1 MIDLD
6 ILRLSTNL
14 KIGSES
20 LCNYNKVIIMKIDI
34 KNTPKRLKKKEAIL
48 ESALNIFAQY
58 GFLNSRLEQITD
70 ELNLTDKSIYYYF
83 SSKGDLFIEVILSL
97 QDKLNLLIEKIDN
110 KDCNYHQKIKMYT
123 SHAMSIHGLTLLMK
137 LPKSLSDF
145 SKYDSIKANEVSQY
159 KAWTQ
164 WFKKGQ
170 LEGTI
175 VQGDAAEQRNFLFG
189 SLFYLHEWHA
199 IRDTESYSQIQPFI
213 ELMID
218 RMYST
223 NYIKS

>member
-1 MIDLD
+1 M
-6 ILRLSTNL
+6 NL
-14 KIGSES
+14 
-20 LCNYNKVIIMKIDI
+20 NT

-48 ESALNIFAQY
+48 ESALNIFAEH
-58 GFLNSRLEQITD
+58 GFLNTRLEQITD
-70 ELNLTDKSIYYYF
+70 VLDLTDKSIYYYF

-97 QDKLNLLIEKIDN
+97 QERLNSLIKKIDA
-110 KDCNYHQKIKMYT
+110 KECNHHEKIKMYT
-123 SHAMSIHGLTLLMK
+123 SHAISINGLTLLMR
-137 LPKSLSDF
+137 LPKSLSEF
-145 SKYDSIKANEVSQY
+145 SRYKDIKANETSQY
-159 KAWTQ
+159 KTWTQ

-189 SLFYLHEWHA
+189 SLFYLHDWHS
-199 IRDTESYSQIQPFI
+199 IRDRKSYSQIQPFI

-223 NYIKS
+223 NYNKAL

>member
-1 MIDLD
+1 M
-6 ILRLSTNL
+6 NL
-14 KIGSES
+14 
-20 LCNYNKVIIMKIDI
+20 NI

-48 ESALNIFAQY
+48 ESALNIFAEH
-58 GFLNSRLEQITD
+58 GFLNTRLEQITD
-70 ELNLTDKSIYYYF
+70 ALDLTDKSIYYYF

-97 QDKLNLLIEKIDN
+97 QERLNSLIKKIDAKECNHHEKI
-110 KDCNYHQKIKMYT
+110 KLYT

-145 SKYDSIKANEVSQY
+145 SKYDAIKSNEISQY
-159 KAWTQ
+159 KIWTQ

-170 LEGTI
+170 LEGSI
-175 VQGDAAEQRNFLFG
+175 IQGDASEQRNFLFG
-189 SLFYLHEWHA
+189 SLFFLHEWHS
-199 IRDTESYSQIQPFI
+199 IRDSESYSKIQPLI

-223 NYIKS
+223 NYKKTQ